1 MEREEAI
8 EELKS
13 LKENYFDEWL
23 SPRQYDDKMLAF
35 DMAIKALE
43 KEHIPEGDK
52 KMNSESYQALVTHY
66 FNLQQ
71 ERKACLE
78 QINVIEAVYKAIDE
92 EMAKINEILCKYGN
106 HVYEHFEEEQTT
118 TARSEETESELI
130 NCESTKCD
138 NCVNHNDCEYEPY
151 SAESER

>member
-52 KMNSESYQALVTHY
+52 KMNSVSYQALVTHY

-106 HVYEHFEEEQTT
+106 HVYEHFEEEKPIV
-118 TARSEETESELI
+118 ESDD
-130 NCESTKCD
+130 K
-138 NCVNHNDCEYEPY
+138 ND
-151 SAESER
+151 